1 MLAARQGSAEKI
13 NLLLKRGADVSIED
27 KDKKTAIHWAATN
40 PNLKCLKMIADSHKP
55 SFHFQDCF
63 QQSVVHIA
71 TAEGNVAILE
81 FMAKKGVSLTLP
93 DIIGCRPLHW
103 AAFMD
108 QVNCAQFLLNQKYG
122 DSGLTNK
129 EKHGALPIHYAAIR
143 GNVHIFNL
151 LMDKMDWLN
160 SVDEK
165 GFSPLAWALFS
176 DSINLV
182 ENLVKSGA
190 DLGTKDGKGRT
201 VLHLAAHLGLS
212 SICQLLLAHSAE
224 IHAADH
230 SQSIPLLLAAKHGHA
245 HTTNC
250 LIQSGS
256 SVIATDERQ
265 RTAVHLAARAGH
277 ADVVE
282 VLLDCGAERDAT
294 DANGARAIQLAAES
308 GRTEVVRLLLR
319 RGADGLVTDADGR
332 SLLHK
337 AAKGGFTDCCQILI
351 SAGISVNAPDNS
363 IQKLTALDLALLGQH
378 KACADFLISC
388 GSHTNGGMFHR
399 SAALIQAWWKFK
411 RHKHRQGIAREHAT
425 LVLQCAARQLLARV
439 QTRRLKDLQL
449 RVQHRAVSVIQK
461 HWKTYIAQKRRYEA
475 DYAALKA
482 KLMKEKE
489 KALAALKLIKEQEHF
504 SVVPPIDIPASVPKR
519 LEKAQSGPKR
529 EKTRAVKQ
537 FFCLLKRSYRLIH
550 CTLCMAGHC
559 QTFCSGREGQFGDRR

>member
-224 IHAADH
+224 VCGVLNVLFLLSTDSRGGSQPIDSPSPCSQAWSRSHNQLPHTERLQRH
-230 SQSIPLLLAAKHGHA
+230 S
-245 HTTNC
+245 
-250 LIQSGS
+250 
-256 SVIATDERQ
+256 
-265 RTAVHLAARAGH
+265 
-277 ADVVE
+277 
-282 VLLDCGAERDAT
+282 
-294 DANGARAIQLAAES
+294 
-308 GRTEVVRLLLR
+308 
-319 RGADGLVTDADGR
+319 DGR
-332 SLLHK
+332 K
-337 AAKGGFTDCCQILI
+337 TENCC
-351 SAGISVNAPDNS
+351 S
-363 IQKLTALDLALLGQH
+363 
-378 KACADFLISC
+378 F
-388 GSHTNGGMFHR
+388 GSKSR
-399 SAALIQAWWKFK
+399 P
-411 RHKHRQGIAREHAT
+411 
-425 LVLQCAARQLLARV
+425 C
-439 QTRRLKDLQL
+439 
-449 RVQHRAVSVIQK
+449 
-461 HWKTYIAQKRRYEA
+461 
-475 DYAALKA
+475 
-482 KLMKEKE
+482 
-489 KALAALKLIKEQEHF
+489 
-504 SVVPPIDIPASVPKR
+504 
-519 LEKAQSGPKR
+519 
-529 EKTRAVKQ
+529 
-537 FFCLLKRSYRLIH
+537 
-550 CTLCMAGHC
+550 
-559 QTFCSGREGQFGDRR
+559 